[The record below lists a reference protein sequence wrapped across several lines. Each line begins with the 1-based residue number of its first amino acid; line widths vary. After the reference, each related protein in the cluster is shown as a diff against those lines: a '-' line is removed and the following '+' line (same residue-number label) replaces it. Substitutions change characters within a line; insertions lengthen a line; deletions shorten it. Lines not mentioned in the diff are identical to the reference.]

1 MLAWLVSWISMIFVR
16 IPTPRKTRELFIKLI
31 MKLSRPVMVTGG
43 SGLVGQ
49 ALRELRPDWIY
60 VDSKMFGNL
69 TKIENVRKMFDHCD
83 PCRVVHL
90 ASNNGGILKNMN
102 NPMRVFEDNLL
113 MDLNILGEAARRNT
127 PRIINILSTVLQTP
141 RHQSNEAFSQTKQ
154 VSEFY
159 SKIINNNTKTRVTCL
174 YPPNIYGPGDN
185 FSLSDGAVIPA
196 LIHRAHLA
204 NRDGK
209 SLEVLGSG
217 KALRQF
223 MHARDLARIIVWAV
237 EHPRKLPPNIICCE
251 RAEYSIEYIARLIA
265 KEYGLE
271 IEFTPGPD
279 GQEERWAPPS
289 PINFP
294 KPEFNIETG
303 IVDTV
308 NWFKKMNP
316 S

>member
-1 MLAWLVSWISMIFVR
+1 MLAWLVSWISMIFVKMP
-16 IPTPRKTRELFIKLI
+16 IPRKTRELLINII

-49 ALRELRPDWIY
+49 ALKELRPDWIY
-60 VDSKMFGNL
+60 VDSKMFGSL
-69 TKIENVRKMFDHCD
+69 TKIENVQKMFDRCD

-90 ASNNGGILKNMN
+90 ASNNGGILKN
-102 NPMRVFEDNLL
+102 PMKMFEDNLL
-113 MDLNILGEAARRNT
+113 MDANILGEASRRNT
-127 PRIINILSTVLQTP
+127 PRVINILSTVLQTY
-141 RHQSNEAFSQTKQ
+141 RHPSNEAFAQGKQ
-154 VSEFY
+154 FSEFY
-159 SKIINNNTKTRVTCL
+159 SKIINKNTKTRVTCL

-209 SLEVLGSG
+209 PLEVLGSG
-217 KALRQF
+217 KARRQF
-223 MHARDLARIIVWAV
+223 MHAKDFARIIVWAV
-237 EHPRKLPPNIICCE
+237 EHPRKLPSNITCCE
-251 RAEYSIEYIARLIA
+251 KAEYSIDYVASLIA

-271 IEFTPGPD
+271 IEYAPGPD
-279 GQEERWAPPS
+279 GQDERWANPS

-294 KPEFNIETG
+294 KPEFTIETG

-308 NWFKKMNP
+308 NWFKRMNP
-316 S
+316 Y